1 MNKSTV
7 FLESIFAIVN
17 YHTKNFTR
25 FDENKNLYK
34 AEIGKLQSINDYN
47 KNISGFN
54 LHVTDI

>member
-34 AEIGKLQSINDYN
+34 AEIGKL
-47 KNISGFN
+47 
-54 LHVTDI
+54 